1 MGLLWKGKR
10 GSVSVADLPQMCY
23 RSYYRVV
30 IIRSFY
36 QRPPVQMFDFLDC
49 LLIFSYDSR
58 NELQNLFAITQVLI
72 VEKCFA

>member
-1 MGLLWKGKR
+1 MKLLWKGKR

-23 RSYYRVV
+23 HSYYRVV

-36 QRPPVQMFDFLDC
+36 KRPPVQMFDFLDC

-58 NELQNLFAITQVLI
+58 NELQNLFAIMQ
-72 VEKCFA
+72 C